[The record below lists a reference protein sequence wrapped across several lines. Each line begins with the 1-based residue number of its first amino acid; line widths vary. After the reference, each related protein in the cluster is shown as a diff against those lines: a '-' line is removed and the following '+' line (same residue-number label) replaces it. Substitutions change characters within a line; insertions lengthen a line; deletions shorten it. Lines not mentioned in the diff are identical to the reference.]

1 LLQVLLFLHERKRRF
16 KLIFYFIAFLAILI
30 TGFSQILLKI
40 GSIKNKNKKNIK
52 LFLNIHVF
60 IGYFLFII
68 VTLLNLYVF
77 KYLPIKF
84 NIVLIPISI
93 VNVFILSVIIL
104 KEKISKNKI
113 IGGSIV
119 LLGVI
124 IFNI

>member
-1 LLQVLLFLHERKRRF
+1 M
-16 KLIFYFIAFLAILI
+16 IFYFIAFLAILI